1 MLCLESRIVKFEFR
15 TPAVTYR
22 WEDHGMGT
30 YRQYCPIARA
40 SEILAERWNPLIVRN
55 LMFGADTFSAIA
67 GGVPTMSRSM
77 LIKRLN
83 ELERAGL
90 IQSRLKPDGRGRLY
104 GLTEAGADLAGVLDG
119 LAAWGERWVE
129 VTPDRSDPGFTLWAW
144 CQVQLD
150 RSALPPGRVVVAFIF
165 PDERP
170 GNRRFWLLVEH
181 GDAEVCYTDPGGEPD
196 LTVVAR
202 SLAFV
207 DWHRGERSWR
217 DVLRSGDV
225 KLIGPTWLRRSFPSW
240 NRHTIDAGCAV
251 S

>member
-1 MLCLESRIVKFEFR
+1 MLRLESRLVKFEFR
-15 TPAVTYR
+15 TRPAATR
-22 WEDHGMGT
+22 WDDHGMGT

-77 LIKRLN
+77 LIKRLD

-90 IQSRLKPDGRGRLY
+90 IQSRLKPGGRGHLY
-104 GLTEAGADLAGVLDG
+104 ELTEAGADLAGVLDG
-119 LAAWGERWVE
+119 LAKWGERWVE
-129 VTPDRSDPGFTLWAW
+129 VTPDRSDPGFALWAW

-150 RSALPPGRVVVAFIF
+150 RSALPAGRVVVAFTF

-170 GNRRFWLLVEH
+170 GNRRYWLLVEH

-196 LTVVAR
+196 LMIEAR

-207 DWHRGERSWR
+207 DWHRGARSWR

-225 KLIGPTWLRRSFPSW
+225 TLAGPTWLRRSFPTW
-240 NRHTIDAGCAV
+240 NRREAV
-251 S
+251 VSG